1 VIAPALNTAPPVPS
15 APTLGIS
22 DRVTITVREEHST
35 DYVLDTELV
44 IEGQRQT
51 RSVSPPVPAY
61 PLDADARPELTL
73 GTRIYR
79 AVDATIH
86 LSLPLGEPLLRR
98 APYSTVVRRI
108 LRTVIVG
115 GDTDLVWTMLCLI
128 DGQRTAAD
136 MLAALPAGDR
146 SECAA
151 LLAILAATGAID
163 TSGRQIAR
171 FVHTA
176 TKKGVIPGGGL
187 DVREVLE
194 LVTDGNDRNRTGVP
208 TIRVRTETPA
218 PLEPLRAILRRRR
231 SYRDFNGQ
239 PVRHDEIDA
248 LLTTAC
254 GTTGQLAWAGRNV
267 NLRAY
272 PSSGGLYAVE
282 IYLAAFAVDGLQPGI
297 YRFAARRSALEFLH
311 ADTNAPF
318 LDASLPSE
326 RAMLSGVAAMICLTG
341 VFPRHETKYGQGGY
355 RMLVAEAGHIS
366 QNLLL
371 AATALGIDA
380 RPFGG
385 MFDEMVNAALGLATD
400 EEQFLLSVLLGHAG

>member
-1 VIAPALNTAPPVPS
+1 MGTS
-15 APTLGIS
+15 G
-22 DRVTITVREEHST
+22 RVTVTVREEHST

-44 IEGQRQT
+44 IEGRRET
-51 RSVSPPVPAY
+51 CSVSPPLPAF
-61 PLDADARPELTL
+61 PLDPDARPELTL

-79 AVDATIH
+79 AADATVH
-86 LSLPLGEPLLRR
+86 LCLPLAEPLLRR
-98 APYSTVVRRI
+98 APHSTVVRRI
-108 LRTVIVG
+108 RRTVIVG
-115 GDTDLVWTMLCLI
+115 GDTDLVWTMLRRV
-128 DGQRTAAD
+128 DGQSATAD
-136 MLAALPAGDR
+136 ILSALPADDR

-163 TSGRQIAR
+163 MSGRQVAR

-194 LVTDGNDRNRTGVP
+194 LVTDGNDRTRTGVP
-208 TIRVRTETPA
+208 TIPVRTETPA
-218 PLEPLRAILRRRR
+218 PLGPLRAILRRRR

-239 PVRHDEIDA
+239 PVRHEEIDA

-254 GTTGQLAWAGRNV
+254 GTTGHLAWAGRDV

-282 IYLAAFAVDGLQPGI
+282 IYLAAFAVDGLQSGI
-297 YRFAARRSALEFLH
+297 YRFAAGRAVLEFLR

-341 VFPRHETKYGQGGY
+341 VFPRHETKYGLGGY

-371 AATALGIDA
+371 AATALGMDA